1 MLAIQLKNYLE
12 NIPDEANVLIFVNKT
27 GEVRQLVMA
36 DLDRNQ
42 YGHIIIDA
50 EYSIPVKHTTIKRG
64 NDEI

>member
-1 MLAIQLKNYLE
+1 LKNYLE

-50 EYSIPVKHTTIKRG
+50 EYSVPAKHTTIER
-64 NDEI
+64 N